1 MTLHTAHRC
10 ISRSGGLKGSI
21 SGMRDV
27 FYYLPLIN
35 SSDMAFF
42 GLRHGKSTRRWANFF
57 LCPWYEHPGHTFQL
71 AEHNILLCLLAL
83 VRAKNVLLIL
93 YVGNMHWFTLIN
105 NIRQLHWLSLWLQ
118 SKLQISSNDNV
129 TLKNADCGWRWRLR
143 LIFNRLH
150 SLLLNTFL
158 HLITSLP
165 AYDWFTAEKER
176 VGGLVMSQ
184 RKVV

>member
-1 MTLHTAHRC
+1 
-10 ISRSGGLKGSI
+10 
-21 SGMRDV
+21 MRDV

-71 AEHNILLCLLAL
+71 AEHNILLCLLVL

-118 SKLQISSNDNV
+118 SKLQILSNNNV
-129 TLKNADCGWRWRLR
+129 ALKNADYGWSWQLR
-143 LIFNRLH
+143 LIFNRLY
-150 SLLLNTFL
+150 SLLLNHPSPSDHNFM
-158 HLITSLP
+158 
-165 AYDWFTAEKER
+165 AYNWSTAEKER
-176 VGGLVMSQ
+176 VSDLVMSQ
-184 RKVV
+184 RKLEIVG